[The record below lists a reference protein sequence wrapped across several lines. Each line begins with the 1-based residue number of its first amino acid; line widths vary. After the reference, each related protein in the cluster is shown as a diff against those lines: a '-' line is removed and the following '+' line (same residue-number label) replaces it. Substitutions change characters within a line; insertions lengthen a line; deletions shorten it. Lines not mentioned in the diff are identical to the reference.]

1 MGISTKF
8 PLQTGH
14 PSLDLVNTE
23 VIRRNKRIELF
34 STIDDVYEWLS
45 QFAQWE
51 HLSPI
56 INALDEQVLLERLCH
71 IRATLRQQFEQM
83 AEGQFISDEF
93 ISLMEEYI
101 AKAPFTYV
109 WRGQL
114 VALPIG
120 QPIAQLYSYIAYDAL
135 TLLAEGKLK
144 QLTHCS
150 NPECILLYI
159 DESGRRK
166 WCSMKICGNRQ
177 KVAKHHKNK
186 PTTK

>member
-14 PSLDLVNTE
+14 PSLDLVNSE
-23 VIRRNKRIELF
+23 VIRRNKRIDLF

-45 QFAQWE
+45 QLEQWD
-51 HLSPI
+51 HISPI
-56 INALDEQVLLERLCH
+56 INTLDGQVLLEGISH
-71 IRATLRQQFEQM
+71 IRTTLRQQFEQI
-83 AEGQFISDEF
+83 AKGQIVSDSF
-93 ISLMEEYI
+93 VILMEQYI

-109 WRGQL
+109 WKGPL

-120 QPIAQLYSYIAYDAL
+120 EPMAQLYSYIAFDAL
-135 TLLAEGKLK
+135 TLLAEGKLQ

-159 DESGRRK
+159 DGSGRRK
-166 WCSMKICGNRQ
+166 WCSMQICGNRQ
-177 KVAKHHKNK
+177 KVAKHQKNK
-186 PTTK
+186 PTKK